1 MSFTYFVL
9 LISTCSLQMQKP
21 QMVEVSPVEEVQ
33 VVKPKPKK
41 VETVVENNQEEQE
54 WLEENQLDETNL
66 EDNNIDE
73 NNNEEN
79 IEDYDPELYEEI
91 TFQDDFDK
99 EYRNDVWDSYFEDLK
114 ENLPS
119 GDSENIEDISE

>member
-9 LISTCSLQMQKP
+9 LISAYSLQIQKP
-21 QMVEVSPVEEVQ
+21 QMVEISPVEEVQ
-33 VVKPKPKK
+33 VIKPKPKK
-41 VETVVENNQEEQE
+41 VEVIEDNLEGEL
-54 WLEENQLDETNL
+54 LEENQLDEINL
-66 EDNNIDE
+66 EDNIDE
-73 NNNEEN
+73 NNFEEN

-114 ENLPS
+114 ENLPE
-119 GDSENIEDISE
+119 GDLENIEDISE

>member
-1 MSFTYFVL
+1 MFFTRFI
-9 LISTCSLQMQKP
+9 LIASITSLEMHKP
-21 QMVEVSPVEEVQ
+21 QVVEISPVEEVQ

-41 VETVVENNQEEQE
+41 VEVVEDDLEQE
-54 WLEENQLDETNL
+54 LLEENQLDENNL
-66 EDNNIDE
+66 EWNVDEDNI
-73 NNNEEN
+73 EEN

-99 EYRNDVWDSYFEDLK
+99 EYRNDVWDGYFEDLK
-114 ENLPS
+114 ENLPE